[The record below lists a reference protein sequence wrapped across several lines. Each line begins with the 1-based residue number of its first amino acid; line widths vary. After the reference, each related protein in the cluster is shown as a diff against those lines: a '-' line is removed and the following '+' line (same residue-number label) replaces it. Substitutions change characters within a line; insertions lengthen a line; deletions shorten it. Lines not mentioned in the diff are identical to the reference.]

1 MLWLAMQERGVLM
14 KAVNLKYAV
23 MARSTKRYWTERG
36 IMVTDLSDPD
46 VKLFRTKPVARAT
59 ARIVGEQNAHTN
71 ELYHSEMPEAFDV
84 VTIRQ
89 TLEVI
94 ET

>member
-1 MLWLAMQERGVLM
+1 M
-14 KAVNLKYAV
+14 KAVMLKYAV

-36 IMVTDLSDPD
+36 LMVTDLSDPD
-46 VKLFRTKPVARAT
+46 VKLFRDKRVASAS
-59 ARIVGEQNAHTN
+59 ARIVGEQNARIN

-89 TLEVI
+89 TLEIV
-94 ET
+94 E

>member
-1 MLWLAMQERGVLM
+1 MTANRIVM
-14 KAVNLKYAV
+14 LKYAV
-23 MARSTKRYWTERG
+23 MARATKRYWTERG
-36 IMVTDLSDPD
+36 LMVIDLADLD
-46 VKLFRTKPVARAT
+46 LKLYRVKSVALAT

-89 TLEVI
+89 TLEVV
-94 ET
+94 E

>member
-1 MLWLAMQERGVLM
+1 MSKV
-14 KAVNLKYAV
+14 VNLKYAV
-23 MARSTKRYWTERG
+23 MARATKRYWTERG
-36 IMVTDLSDPD
+36 LMVTDLSDPD
-46 VKLFRTKPVARAT
+46 LKLYTVKKSAAAA

-94 ET
+94 PS